1 MTFRTKDA
9 RLCLYFNV
17 MLIFRMI
24 AYERRIPELTSWLL
38 LLVITIVMFLATILS
53 NGVVGLDGRVG
64 VLDHGEVWSQMDPV
78 SGTIYWFGDMF
89 CHQQEAR
96 SFAIAG
102 SQMPF
107 CVRETLLIIG
117 TIIGLGLMLCKMSD
131 PSRKMLTI
139 SLILSS
145 ITFLEWVIKAIS
157 GIDIIE
163 ITEVTAI
170 ISGIGVGLLAHEVVQ
185 RFALAIQQK
194 IGPYWF

>member
-1 MTFRTKDA
+1 
-9 RLCLYFNV
+9 

-38 LLVITIVMFLATILS
+38 LLVITIAMFLATILS

-185 RFALAIQQK
+185 RFALKKKKK